1 MDILIITTYYPPDT
15 AVAAVR
21 PYMFAKYLTKRGH
34 KVTVLR
40 SGEFYNSASDFF
52 DMSIP
57 VRVISYLGFDS
68 PAEQYARGELKEV
81 PRVVPGESRIA
92 FLPEVVRKPVAA
104 VYNACMR
111 PVRFKKQQAAI
122 AAKVEKQ
129 KAVLDALRNEHF
141 DVVFSTFGQQE
152 NIAAGQ
158 YAAKLFGCKLIQD
171 FRDPLARRPF
181 YTRSQYRYLKRIQD
195 NAIKNAD
202 GMTTV
207 SEGFRRE
214 LMDKL
219 DTSTPSITLYN
230 GYEPA
235 TQENGMDSQESGLF
249 TFCYTGILYEFS
261 DFTPLLL
268 ALKRLAED
276 GRVDLS
282 KVKLN
287 YAGRDFEQLMEIAQ
301 KLDMV
306 DILDNHGYVS
316 RAEAARLQTSADL
329 FLVLSWNRHDSQGVL
344 PAKIYE
350 GIRAKKPI
358 LSLVSG
364 DLPGSELSILN
375 DRFHYGFC
383 YEEARDQ
390 ECFEGLCEFLA
401 KAYDEK
407 MNCGKVQYQ
416 IAPAFEEHFRYDNLA
431 EQLERFMEQL

>member
-1 MDILIITTYYPPDT
+1 M
-15 AVAAVR
+15 
-21 PYMFAKYLTKRGH
+21 
-34 KVTVLR
+34 
-40 SGEFYNSASDFF
+40 
-52 DMSIP
+52 
-57 VRVISYLGFDS
+57 
-68 PAEQYARGELKEV
+68 
-81 PRVVPGESRIA
+81 
-92 FLPEVVRKPVAA
+92 
-104 VYNACMR
+104 
-111 PVRFKKQQAAI
+111 
-122 AAKVEKQ
+122 
-129 KAVLDALRNEHF
+129 
-141 DVVFSTFGQQE
+141 
-152 NIAAGQ
+152 
-158 YAAKLFGCKLIQD
+158 
-171 FRDPLARRPF
+171 
-181 YTRSQYRYLKRIQD
+181 
-195 NAIKNAD
+195 
-202 GMTTV
+202 
-207 SEGFRRE
+207 
-214 LMDKL
+214 
-219 DTSTPSITLYN
+219 
-230 GYEPA
+230 
-235 TQENGMDSQESGLF
+235 
-249 TFCYTGILYEFS
+249 
-261 DFTPLLL
+261 
-268 ALKRLAED
+268 D

>member
-57 VRVISYLGFDS
+57 VRVISYLGPDS
-68 PAEQYARGELKEV
+68 PAERYARGELTEV
-81 PRVVPGESRIA
+81 PVVASKSRIA
-92 FLPEVVRKPVAA
+92 FLPETVRKPVAA

-111 PVRFKKQQAAI
+111 PARFKKQQEAI
-122 AAKVEKQ
+122 AAKTEKQ
-129 KAVLDALRNEHF
+129 KAALDKLRDEHF

-181 YTRSQYRYLKRIQD
+181 YTRNQYRYLKRIQD
-195 NAIKNAD
+195 DAIKNAD

-214 LMDKL
+214 LMNKL
-219 DTSTPSITLYN
+219 ETSTPNITLYN
-230 GYEPA
+230 GYEP
-235 TQENGMDSQESGLF
+235 TQQEAGKDMVEPGLF

-268 ALKRLAED
+268 ALKKLAED
-276 GRVDLS
+276 GRVDLG

-287 YAGRDFEQLMEIAQ
+287 YAGRDFEKLMEIAQ

-306 DILDNHGYVS
+306 GILDNHGYVS
-316 RAEAARLQTSADL
+316 RAEAARLQSSADL

-364 DLPGSELSILN
+364 NLSGSELNFLN

-383 YEEARDQ
+383 YEEARSE
-390 ECFEGLCEFLA
+390 ECFAGLCEFLA

-407 MNCGKVQYQ
+407 MNCGKVCYE
-416 IAPAFEEHFRYDNLA
+416 IAPEFEEHFRYDILA
-431 EQLERFMEQL
+431 ERLEHFMVQL

>member
-57 VRVISYLGFDS
+57 VRVISYLGPDS
-68 PAEQYARGELKEV
+68 PAERYARGELTEV
-81 PRVVPGESRIA
+81 PIIESKSRIG
-92 FLPEVVRKPVAA
+92 FLPERIRKPVSA

-111 PVRFKKQQAAI
+111 QKRFERRQAAI

-129 KAVLDALRNEHF
+129 KAALDALRDEHF

-158 YAAKLFGCKLIQD
+158 YAAKLFGCKWIQD

-181 YTRSQYRYLKRIQD
+181 NTRRQYRYLKRIQD
-195 NAIKNAD
+195 DAIKKAD

-214 LMDKL
+214 LLDKL
-219 DTSTPSITLYN
+219 ETSTPNITLYN
-230 GYEPA
+230 GYEP
-235 TQENGMDSQESGLF
+235 TQQEAGKDLVEPGLF

-268 ALKRLAED
+268 ALKKLAAD
-276 GRVDLS
+276 GSVDLT
-282 KVKLN
+282 KIKLH
-287 YAGRDFEQLMEIAQ
+287 YAGRDFEQLLEIAR
-301 KLDMV
+301 KLNMEG
-306 DILDNHGYVS
+306 ILDNHGYVS
-316 RAEAARLQTSADL
+316 RAEAARLQSSADL

-364 DLPGSELSILN
+364 NLSGSELSILN
-375 DRFHYGFC
+375 DRFDYGFC
-383 YEEARDQ
+383 YEEAQ
-390 ECFEGLCEFLA
+390 GENCFAEMCKFLEN
-401 KAYDEK
+401 AYNEK
-407 MNCGKVQYQ
+407 MTCGKVQYQ
-416 IAPAFEEHFRYDNLA
+416 IAPDFEAHFRYDNLA
-431 EQLERFMEQL
+431 EQLEHFMEQL

>member
-1 MDILIITTYYPPDT
+1 MDILIITTFYPPDT

-52 DMSIP
+52 DMNIP
-57 VRVISYLGFDS
+57 VRVISYLGPDS
-68 PAEQYARGELKEV
+68 PAERYARGEVTEV
-81 PRVVPGESRIA
+81 PIITSKSRIG
-92 FLPEVVRKPVAA
+92 FLPEKIRKPVAA

-111 PVRFKKQQAAI
+111 PKRFKKQQAAI
-122 AAKVEKQ
+122 AAKIEKQ
-129 KAVLDALRNEHF
+129 KAALDALRDEHF

-181 YTRSQYRYLKRIQD
+181 YTRSEYRYLKRIQD
-195 NAIKNAD
+195 DAIKNAD
-202 GMTTV
+202 GMTAV

-214 LMDKL
+214 LMYKL
-219 DTSTPSITLYN
+219 ETSTPNITLYN
-230 GYEPA
+230 GYEP
-235 TQENGMDSQESGLF
+235 TVQDEEKNSVEPGVF

-268 ALKRLAED
+268 ALKKLAED
-276 GRVDLS
+276 GRVDLT

-287 YAGRDFEQLMEIAQ
+287 YAGRDFEQLLEIAR
-301 KLDMV
+301 KLNMV

-316 RAEAARLQTSADL
+316 RAEAARLQRSADL

-350 GIRAKKPI
+350 GIRARKPI

-364 DLPGSELSILN
+364 DLSGSELSILN
-375 DRFHYGFC
+375 ERFHYGFC
-383 YEEARDQ
+383 YEEARKQ
-390 ECFEGLCEFLA
+390 VCFADLCEFLA

-416 IAPAFEEHFRYDNLA
+416 IEPAFEAHFRYDNLA